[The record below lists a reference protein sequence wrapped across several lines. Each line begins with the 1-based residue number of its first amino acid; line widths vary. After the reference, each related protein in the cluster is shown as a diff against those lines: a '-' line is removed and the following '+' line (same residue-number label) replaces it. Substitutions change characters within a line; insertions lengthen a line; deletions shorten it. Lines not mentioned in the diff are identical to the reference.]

1 MFMKKRTL
9 LQASVIFVFA
19 CTTLKL
25 AEPTEADVE
34 KGKNTFPNLT
44 LEDLKEGKKL
54 YESNCNL
61 CHKLYHPKA
70 LKDEEWKK
78 IVPPMVKKVNKK
90 IGQQV
95 LSPQDEEKILKYIL
109 VIKQR

>member
-1 MFMKKRTL
+1 MLMKKRTL

-34 KGKNTFPNLT
+34 KGKSTFPNLT

-61 CHKLYHPKA
+61 CHKLYNPKTFTET
-70 LKDEEWKK
+70 DWKK
-78 IVPPMVKKVNKK
+78 IVPPMVKKVSKK
-90 IGQQV
+90 TQQT
-95 LSPQDEEKILKYIL
+95 LTEKEEQQILHYLL
-109 VIKQR
+109 VARQK

>member
-1 MFMKKRTL
+1 MNKPIITL
-9 LQASVIFVFA
+9 SIIVFA
-19 CTTLKL
+19 LSCTTLKL

-34 KGKNTFPNLT
+34 KGKNTFSNLT

-54 YESNCNL
+54 YESHCNL
-61 CHKLYHPKA
+61 CHKLYNPQA
-70 LKDEEWKK
+70 LNDEEWKK

-95 LSPQDEEKILKYIL
+95 LSSQEEEKILKYIL